1 MTISTPTFRS
11 RSSSLS
17 SIKSVV
23 STALSYLIPSR
34 QSNTHSRSK
43 PELPS
48 IDTSFSP
55 RIELRPSDK
64 TSTDV
69 RPSQSKIPNFSR
81 HLNRHD
87 SGYAPSSGSITAT
100 SSSIRKAPIDVFYGG
115 EGKNSRSYST
125 SSSSRP
131 SLSLNALSSNGSV
144 DDLHDRGRVT
154 TPHYYSRWRTGEEDD
169 QEEWRHTPTPRTSSD
184 RWSNDDDEDDDYYDY
199 REEESN
205 DPPPGTFIGNTG
217 RERSNTSFSLLSQQS
232 DDSCSSNGIY
242 KPRKSLN
249 RRSLDILSSLNSRLL
264 FRSTPKVRELP
275 ERNRS
280 WLGEDD
286 ALPEPLRIYPPKAS
300 SSDQEESS
308 SEPYDDHS
316 VSLKRIDHIR
326 DLSQNSD
333 DESVKTG
340 SVSANEG
347 THTHHKWRDR
357 LKRTF
362 SRSSSKSDMFSG
374 GNGRRRS
381 MIGSIMDI
389 LSGNTSK
396 TSLSEVAD
404 DRPKIEPDDV
414 DGSSVGIRPLSRTS
428 SGLSTATTRLKRIK
442 GDLME
447 LFSGFTKSL
456 HGADDSKIREKGEEP
471 PYPNLDFDGPT
482 DSYESAIITNKETPA
497 QA

>member
-1 MTISTPTFRS
+1 MTSSTPTYRS

-17 SIKSVV
+17 SIKSVA

-34 QSNTHSRSK
+34 RSSTQSRSK
-43 PELPS
+43 PDLPS

-55 RIELRPSDK
+55 RIKLKPSDK

-69 RPSQSKIPNFSR
+69 RFSQSKIPNFSR
-81 HLNRHD
+81 HLNRHH
-87 SGYAPSSGSITAT
+87 SGYAPGTGSTTAT
-100 SSSIRKAPIDVFYGG
+100 STTSTDNAPINVLYEG
-115 EGKNSRSYST
+115 EEKSAGSYST

-154 TPHYYSRWRTGEEDD
+154 APHYYSRWKGEEDD

-184 RWSNDDDEDDDYYDY
+184 RWAADDDEEDYDN

-205 DPPPGTFIGNTG
+205 DPPPNTFIGNTG
-217 RERSNTSFSLLSQQS
+217 RERSYTTFSLFSQHS
-232 DDSCSSNGIY
+232 DDSTSSNG
-242 KPRKSLN
+242 KPRRSLN
-249 RRSLDILSSLNSRLL
+249 RRSLDALSSLNSHLL
-264 FRSTPKVRELP
+264 PRRTPQVRRLP

-286 ALPEPLRIYPPKAS
+286 LPEPLRIYPPVNEFS
-300 SSDQEESS
+300 LSDEVESS

-316 VSLKRIDHIR
+316 VSPKRIDYIQ
-326 DLSQNSD
+326 DPSQDPDDGPVNIGIDSD
-333 DESVKTG
+333 
-340 SVSANEG
+340 NEG

-362 SRSSSKSDMFSG
+362 SRSSSKSDIFSG

-381 MIGSIMDI
+381 MISSIMDI
-389 LSGNTSK
+389 LSGNTPK
-396 TSLSEVAD
+396 TSFSNVAN
-404 DRPKIEPDDV
+404 DRPRIEPDDV

-428 SGLSTATTRLKRIK
+428 SGISTATTRLRRIK
-442 GDLME
+442 GDLLE
-447 LFSGFTKSL
+447 LFSGLTKSS
-456 HGADDSKIREKGEEP
+456 HRINDSNMRERTG
-471 PYPNLDFDGPT
+471 DRGG
-482 DSYESAIITNKETPA
+482 
-497 QA
+497 